1 MIRKKRNFKLLSQ
14 TTFIYLGFTFIAFYS
29 SAVFLTHE
37 ADQFINSALEH
48 RFRKAEH
55 YAWERVQQGHLFE
68 NHPSI
73 FLKALRAEPDSTR
86 FPQYRDTLVYNQNQ
100 DEMQQFRK
108 KITLLRVND
117 QCFRAEIIKPLDDF
131 YRLRDDIFGAL
142 IPAFILL
149 ALGIVL
155 FNYLL
160 SGYFFQPLNKILGIM
175 RTYRVGQ
182 GLKLPTVK
190 TRTSEFIKLQDLFH
204 QMIERIENEYRNL
217 KEYTE
222 NMAHEMQT
230 PLSVIRNK
238 TELLIA
244 DDTVMRHH
252 AATVQF
258 IYDEVNQLSK
268 LGNTLNLLTKIENG
282 EFNNSIEVA
291 TQPAIEQLL
300 DATRELARL
309 KSMKIE
315 TRLAADHRLLLDPF
329 LLDLLLKNLLRNAI
343 RYGTKDGP
351 IRITTTPD
359 LFSISNYGPPLQAPV
374 EKLFERFYRAGNRG
388 TSLGLGLSLVKKIC
402 ELNQLAIEYEY
413 RENQHCFCIRRAV
426 A

>member
-1 MIRKKRNFKLLSQ
+1 MIRNKRNFKLLSQ
-14 TTFIYLGFTFIAFYS
+14 TTFIYLVFTFIAFYS

-37 ADQFINSALEH
+37 TDQFINNALEH

-55 YAWERVQQGHLFE
+55 YALDRIRKNNLLE
-68 NHPSI
+68 NHSSI
-73 FLKALRAEPDSTR
+73 FVRKLRAEPDTTR
-86 FPQYRDTLVYNQNQ
+86 FPQYRDTLIYNPNQ

-108 KITLLRVND
+108 KILSFHVND
-117 QCFRAEIIKPLDDF
+117 QFYQVEIIKPLDDF

-182 GLKLPTVK
+182 NLPQPTVK
-190 TRTSEFIKLQDLFH
+190 TRTSEFIRLQDLFH
-204 QMIERIENEYRNL
+204 QMITRIENEYRNL

-238 TELLIA
+238 TEMLIA
-244 DDTVMRHH
+244 DDTVMRHQ
-252 AATVQF
+252 AAAVQF

-268 LGNTLNLLTKIENG
+268 LGTTLNLLTKIENG
-282 EFNNSIEVA
+282 EFNNSVEVS
-291 TQPAIEQLL
+291 TQFVIGQLV

-309 KSMKIE
+309 KSIKIE
-315 TRLAADHRLLLDPF
+315 TDLSADHRLLLDPF

-343 RYGTKDGP
+343 RYGTKDSP

-359 LFSISNYGPPLQAPV
+359 LFSITNYGPPLQVPV
-374 EKLFERFYRAGNRG
+374 EKLFERFYRADNRS

-402 ELNQLAIEYEY
+402 ELNQLTIAYAY
-413 RENQHCFCIRRAV
+413 HENQHCFCIRRVGA
-426 A
+426 